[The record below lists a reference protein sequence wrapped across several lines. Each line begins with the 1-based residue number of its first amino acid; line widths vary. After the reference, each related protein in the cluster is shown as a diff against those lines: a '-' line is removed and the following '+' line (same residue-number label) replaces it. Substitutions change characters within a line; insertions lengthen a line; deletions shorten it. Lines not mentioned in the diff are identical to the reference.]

1 MSPKPPSRPDAP
13 GRRVL
18 LIDDN
23 EDNRES
29 LRILLSLLGYRVTV
43 AADGI
48 DGVRQALRT
57 RPEVAIIDIG
67 LPGLDGCQV
76 ARRVRKALGRE
87 IVLVAYSAYDGA
99 DVETRV
105 REAGFDG
112 QVVKPADLQAFS
124 PWLSASPSSDS
135 RFPSSATD
143 RAGWR
148 K

>member
-1 MSPKPPSRPDAP
+1 MSPDSPESPDVP

-18 LIDDN
+18 LVEDN
-23 EDNRES
+23 EDGRES
-29 LRILLSLLGYRVTV
+29 LRLLLSLLGHRVTV

-67 LPGLDGCQV
+67 LPGLDGWQV

-87 IVLVAYSAYDGA
+87 VALIAYSAYDGA
-99 DVETRV
+99 EIETRV

-124 PWLSASPSSDS
+124 PWLSASPPSAS
-135 RFPSSATD
+135 RCPCLS
-143 RAGWR
+143 R
-148 K
+148 